1 MHLLLNAQPD
11 KDWLD
16 VVSAV
21 GTIVTPLLV
30 LILSGVGWRLKQ
42 QQEKSIRL
50 EESLR
55 EDRIA
60 LYHRIL
66 EPFIIMLMSDAQW
79 ASDPKNKN
87 KDKLAAGSK
96 ILLSL
101 DYRRDTFGLS
111 LMASDSVVKAYN
123 EMFQNIYNRGES
135 TEGSSE
141 EFYRDVLKNLG
152 NFLLEVRKDMGQSKT
167 ELKFLDMLESFITD
181 ARDQKW
187 K

>member
-1 MHLLLNAQPD
+1 M
-11 KDWLD
+11 
-16 VVSAV
+16 
-21 GTIVTPLLV
+21 
-30 LILSGVGWRLKQ
+30 
-42 QQEKSIRL
+42 
-50 EESLR
+50 
-55 EDRIA
+55 
-60 LYHRIL
+60 
-66 EPFIIMLMSDAQW
+66 
-79 ASDPKNKN
+79 
-87 KDKLAAGSK
+87 
-96 ILLSL
+96 